1 MKRKPNSIKLSEA
14 DIAALNAV
22 AEKTNSLAKA
32 GSNAGQPSWRAM
44 IADIAAGRLKVMKA

>member
-14 DIAALNAV
+14 DIDALNAV

-44 IADIAAGRLKVMKA
+44 IADIAAGRLKVKA